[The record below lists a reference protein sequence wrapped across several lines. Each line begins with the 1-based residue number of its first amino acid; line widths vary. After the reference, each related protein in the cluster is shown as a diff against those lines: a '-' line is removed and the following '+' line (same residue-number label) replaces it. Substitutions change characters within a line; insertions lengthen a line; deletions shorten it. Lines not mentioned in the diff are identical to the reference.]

1 MLERHLQ
8 LLSAVCRVD
17 AGQPSVAPLLPP
29 LVDALLE
36 SALSTAADNPGL
48 FSNTLLVY
56 LGLIKVW
63 PRPPQPGRTS
73 LYWPREGRAGDGSRH
88 KGRTSDPQRCR

>member
-1 MLERHLQ
+1 MGAVLERHLQ

-17 AGQPSVAPLLPP
+17 AGQPAVAPLLPP

-36 SALSTAADNPGL
+36 SALSSAADNPGL

-56 LGLIKVW
+56 LGLIKV
-63 PRPPQPGRTS
+63 RPPRSRAEAPRTGHQRGGHETDPGTKA
-73 LYWPREGRAGDGSRH
+73 GRPDL
-88 KGRTSDPQRCR
+88 